1 MKPVSD
7 YDVEYLYEQVFVDQ
21 DFGNLQWA
29 PLDILRLHWP
39 KDGLL
44 VEPGETE
51 TEIFDFVVQRDVRS
65 VAITTYFYNSRVVGK
80 IPDDVK
86 LDAMATQEK
95 IPALS
100 PGKRSTGLG

>member
-1 MKPVSD
+1 MKISAI
-7 YDVEYLYEQVFVDQ
+7 Y
-21 DFGNLQWA
+21 QWP
-29 PLDILRLHWP
+29 PLDTLRLHWP

-80 IPDDVK
+80 IRDDVK
-86 LDAMATQEK
+86 SRRSDQTQETR
-95 IPALS
+95 PWAGD
-100 PGKRSTGLG
+100 GKAVHWAGVEPPSMI